1 MITKL
6 RITNFRGIKEGE
18 IELAP
23 LTILL
28 GGNNSGKTT
37 ILEALFLAPNPF
49 RTVPYVIGD
58 SNTAA
63 EVIHSM
69 HETLSSEGYA
79 FLLYNYTANQVELGC
94 KVDGDDYVLLFTK
107 NAPYIFA
114 STNKQK
120 TGELYP
126 VTIDGEKVET
136 WRIGNMDLSER
147 HISMEVNVE
156 ELPID
161 NTLLISSKL
170 VKMGYEYLERNWAS
184 IINLGICKKVAEDV
198 SGLVYDNYRD
208 ITIEPF
214 LGGKLAIYGFLEDGR
229 RIRLG
234 DLGEGV
240 QSYII
245 ARILYELEK
254 PKVLLWDDIETH
266 LNPRMLLSIAEWFFD
281 IVENGNQVVFTTH
294 SLEAART
301 IAGLNEEKTV
311 IYLTSLEKSN
321 LKAEGLMLKDMEEYL
336 DAGIDV
342 RVAEP
347 FLL

>member
-6 RITNFRGIKEGE
+6 RIKNFRGIKEGE
-18 IELAP
+18 IDLAP

-37 ILEALFLAPNPF
+37 VLEALFLAPNPF
-49 RTVPYVIGD
+49 RTVPYVIGIGGN
-58 SNTAA
+58 SAA

-79 FLLYNYTANQVELGC
+79 FLLYNYTANQVEIGC
-94 KVDGDDYVLLFTK
+94 KVDSDDYLLLFTK
-107 NAPYIFA
+107 KGTDIIV
-114 STNKQK
+114 STNKQE
-120 TGELYP
+120 TGEIYP
-126 VTIDGEKVET
+126 ATVDGKEIKT
-136 WRIGNMDLSER
+136 CKIGRMLVSYDWEER
-147 HISMEVNVE
+147 NVV
-156 ELPID
+156 ELPIE

-170 VKMGYEYLERNWAS
+170 VKMGYQYLESNWAS
-184 IINLGICKKVAEDV
+184 IINLGICKNVAEDV

-245 ARILYELEK
+245 AKLLYELEK
-254 PKVLLWDDIETH
+254 PKVLLWDDIEAH

-281 IVENGNQVVFTTH
+281 IVENGNQVIFTTH

-301 IAGLNEEKTV
+301 IAGLNEEKAV

-321 LKAEGLMLKDMEEYL
+321 LKAESLTLKDIEEL
-336 DAGIDV
+336 LEAGIDV